1 MLGMEI
7 CRDREAGKLYLSQKK
22 KKKNIKKVLES
33 FGMQGSKPMS
43 TPLATHFKLSSAFSP

>member
-7 CRDREAGKLYLSQKK
+7 CRDREAGKLYLSQK